1 MTDETTDDTDELRAR
16 VEALEAENE
25 RKDERIDEQ
34 DEEIDRLS
42 RDLAGERARATNLE
56 ETIDAQAER
65 IDELEAGTAQ
75 TDESVPRDDSMLP
88 MQRLIEAGEA
98 GVLGHVTE
106 RVDRAKAIA
115 ENFGQWSKKTPNG
128 LVIKDGLRDLLN
140 AVTGERLAWSQVN
153 RSCEAL
159 EEFTNGA
166 IRFKRT
172 RRHGNILIA
181 DPSDPA
187 LRSLLSS
194 GG

>member
-1 MTDETTDDTDELRAR
+1 MTDDTTDEGEAIESVNVPRALLEQLLDR
-16 VEALEAENE
+16 VDDLEERLSEYEAENE
-25 RKDERIDEQ
+25 HDKATIRQDVNTAIEKANEATEREP
-34 DEEIDRLS
+34 
-42 RDLAGERARATNLE
+42 
-56 ETIDAQAER
+56 
-65 IDELEAGTAQ
+65 AQ

-115 ENFGQWSKKTPNG
+115 ENFAQWSKKTPNG

-181 DPSDPA
+181 DSSDPA

-194 GG
+194 AG